1 MSHQQTNYGSI
12 GIKMTISILWNSQNS
27 VVCLTVRIL
36 KQCHR
41 QDNFRTL
48 GNLYQTLWQKEEDEF
63 KFKMTRRHL
72 TAIVGMATSGV
83 ATFGLGAV
91 GSKEYTKP
99 ILYSGS

>member
-1 MSHQQTNYGSI
+1 
-12 GIKMTISILWNSQNS
+12 MTISILWNSQNP

-36 KQCHR
+36 KHCHR
-41 QDNFRTL
+41 RDNFR
-48 GNLYQTLWQKEEDEF
+48 NLYQTLWQKEEDKF

-72 TAIVGMATSGV
+72 TAMVGMATSGV